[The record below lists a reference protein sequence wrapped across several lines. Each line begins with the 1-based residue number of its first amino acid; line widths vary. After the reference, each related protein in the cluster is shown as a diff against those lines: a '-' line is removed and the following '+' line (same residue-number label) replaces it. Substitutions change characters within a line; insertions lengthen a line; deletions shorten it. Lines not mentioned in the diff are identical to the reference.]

1 MGDGL
6 QIAWTVAMAAPPP
19 SSPGAHA
26 HGKRAA
32 ARPPAKSQ
40 RTGKSAA
47 RDWKIALY
55 EFGDDS
61 TV

>member
-6 QIAWTVAMAAPPP
+6 QIAWTVAMAAPP
-19 SSPGAHA
+19 SPLAGHM

-32 ARPPAKSQ
+32 ARPPAQSQ
-40 RTGKSAA
+40 RIGKSAA